1 MCSSVIDKQFGDMN
15 WWYDGFQ
22 LRYLRYLQMSYRKR
36 VKIRLWFTF
45 EIKKAFS
52 DLAFEKLHVTFTW
65 KRAFS
70 ITIVD
75 ILTMWRA
82 EQWAREWQPREWSQ
96 PWCPDQPQL
105 LGSCWNCDAM
115 DWNIIWRLAQLLGHY
130 NKRVELVR
138 WSWYTGPNIHS
149 VLFGN

>member
-1 MCSSVIDKQFGDMN
+1 METWIDGMMVFSWKSNSRMTFWDIYK
-15 WWYDGFQ
+15 W
-22 LRYLRYLQMSYRKR
+22 
-36 VKIRLWFTF
+36 VKIRSWFTF

-52 DLAFEKLHVTFTW
+52 DLPFEKLHVTFTW
-65 KRAFS
+65 NLRAFS
-70 ITIVD
+70 IPIVD

-82 EQWAREWQPREWSQ
+82 KQWAREWQPREWSQ

-115 DWNIIWRLAQLLGHY
+115 DWNIIWRLAELLGHY